1 MRGVEAFCGRCAF
14 QAHVMNSFLVETC
27 LLGITVLK
35 YSLMV
40 PSVVLCN
47 VIIFYGFG
55 NGNEIHLSI
64 TMIFQELNFA

>member
-14 QAHVMNSFLVETC
+14 QVHVMNSFLVETC

-47 VIIFYGFG
+47 AIVYGFA

-64 TMIFQELNFA
+64 TIILQQLNFA

>member
-14 QAHVMNSFLVETC
+14 QVHVMNSFLVETC
-27 LLGITVLK
+27 LLGTTVLK

-40 PSVVLCN
+40 HSVVLCN
-47 VIIFYGFG
+47 AIVYSIG

-64 TMIFQELNFA
+64 TIIFHELNFA